1 MYLSGIQRS
10 QLGVCA
16 FQTTH
21 SCISLL
27 IQGGPSPTR
36 SQTLEGTVSRTTRP
50 ACLWAA
56 PQAQYVG
63 PQGLSRTKTGRA
75 PSSHGTG
82 VRGPHVTRPTPWKG
96 WQSLEWNR
104 GPLALGPSSEGPL
117 LPPPGPSLCFLD
129 HLQLS
134 MCHLLWP
141 LWPLITSPYIAPT
154 AHPGFHLHVAVISR
168 KHTRTS
174 ESGQM

>member
-1 MYLSGIQRS
+1 MAARGRRPREGCGEQRKVQAARGSQQEAQVWPLYGEEPEAQGRPYLGRWRWPAQGNCLYLSGIQRS

-82 VRGPHVTRPTPWKG
+82 VRGPHVRPTHKMP
-96 WQSLEWNR
+96 
-104 GPLALGPSSEGPL
+104 ALPS
-117 LPPPGPSLCFLD
+117 
-129 HLQLS
+129 
-134 MCHLLWP
+134 
-141 LWPLITSPYIAPT
+141 
-154 AHPGFHLHVAVISR
+154 
-168 KHTRTS
+168 
-174 ESGQM
+174 